1 MDAANL
7 FVWIAV
13 FLMIY
18 GSLLAVSYVIDKALR
33 KLGKKGI
40 WPEGYFKW

>member
-1 MDAANL
+1 MDVVNL

-18 GSLLAVSYVIDKALR
+18 GGLMAASYVIDRVLR
-33 KLGKKGI
+33 KLGMKGI